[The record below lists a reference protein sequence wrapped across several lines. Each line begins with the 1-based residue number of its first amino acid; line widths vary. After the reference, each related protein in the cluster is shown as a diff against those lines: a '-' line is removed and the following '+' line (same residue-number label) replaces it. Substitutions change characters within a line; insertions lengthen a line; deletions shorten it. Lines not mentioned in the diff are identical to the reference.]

1 MICTIHQPQFMPWL
15 GYFGKIAKSDIFVVL
30 DDTQFKKNEWQNR
43 NKIRTAQ
50 GSQWLTV
57 PVMHDFGQ
65 QIMDVKINNTVDWR
79 KKHYNSLKLNYSKAK
94 YFDKYWGF
102 FEKLYEENW
111 EYLIDINIKIIHYL
125 LVQFNIK
132 TKLVYSSKLNID
144 KKATDK
150 LIEICKQ
157 VEADTYLSGQ
167 GGKAYLELE
176 KFKDHNISVI
186 FQEFVHPHYIQAYD
200 GFETH
205 MAAVDLLFNCG
216 GAEFRTFMKGD
227 GL

>member
-1 MICTIHQPQFMPWL
+1 M
-15 GYFGKIAKSDIFVVL
+15 
-30 DDTQFKKNEWQNR
+30 
-43 NKIRTAQ
+43 
-50 GSQWLTV
+50 
-57 PVMHDFGQ
+57 
-65 QIMDVKINNTVDWR
+65 
-79 KKHYNSLKLNYSKAK
+79 
-94 YFDKYWGF
+94 
-102 FEKLYEENW
+102 
-111 EYLIDINIKIIHYL
+111 KIIHYL
-125 LVQFNIK
+125 LSQFTIN
-132 TKLVYSSKLNID
+132 TKLVYSSELNID